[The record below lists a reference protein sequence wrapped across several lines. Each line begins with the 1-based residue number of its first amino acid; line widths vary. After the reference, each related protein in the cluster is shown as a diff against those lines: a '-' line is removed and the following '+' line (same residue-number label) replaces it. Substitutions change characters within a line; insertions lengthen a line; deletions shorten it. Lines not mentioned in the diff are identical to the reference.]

1 MNRHGGVQTMAIY
14 GPKGNRFLFVVAAM
28 AAAVASGCA
37 TMNKGFAE
45 RVTVASDP
53 PGAEV
58 SVDGGPAGETPVT
71 VSLGNPWWGQA
82 GREAVIRL
90 EKDCFRTSEIWLEP
104 KISRWVW
111 GNLVLAAISGVLA
124 AAYSDGTHDWS
135 PGKVA
140 AGTLL
145 WTVGVDL
152 VGGAGFSL
160 PSAVRPTLA
169 PSKRPAGVDCT
180 KLHSLGSH

>member
-1 MNRHGGVQTMAIY
+1 MAIY
-14 GPKGNRFLFVVAAM
+14 GTRRDRSLFVVAAM

-37 TMNKGFAE
+37 TVNNGFVQ
-45 RVTVASDP
+45 RVTVASEP

-58 SVDGGPAGETPVT
+58 SVDGEPAGETPVT
-71 VSLGNPWWGQA
+71 VSLGNRWWGQG

-90 EKDCFRTSEIWLEP
+90 EKDGFGTSEIWVEP
-104 KISRWVW
+104 QVSRWVW
-111 GNLVLAAISGVLA
+111 GNLVLAAISGALA

-160 PSAVRPTLA
+160 PGAVRPTLA
-169 PSKRPAGVDCT
+169 LSQFPVGEGVR
-180 KLHSLGSH
+180 